1 MNWSGKDMERVKGV
15 GKNLINIYY
24 MNSIF
29 NKNLKVF
36 KTMLHIVD
44 VAVAEYLLD
53 TVRGGIRFSF
63 QPKQ

>member
-15 GKNLINIYY
+15 GKNLISIYC

>member
-1 MNWSGKDMERVKGV
+1 MNWSGKDMERVEGV
-15 GKNLINIYY
+15 GKNMINIYC

>member
-15 GKNLINIYY
+15 GKNLINIYC

-36 KTMLHIVD
+36 KTMLRVVD
-44 VAVAEYLLD
+44 VAVASLD
-53 TVRGGIRFSF
+53 TVRGGIRFSS